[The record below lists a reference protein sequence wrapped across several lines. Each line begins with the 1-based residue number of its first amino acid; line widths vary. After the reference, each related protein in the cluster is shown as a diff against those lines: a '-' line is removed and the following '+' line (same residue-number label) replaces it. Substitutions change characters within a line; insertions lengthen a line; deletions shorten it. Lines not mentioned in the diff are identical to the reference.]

1 MLVNFKNQPQEIGKL
16 LPLEYRLSCK
26 DIEDG
31 VEINFYTVMR
41 CAGYLGRFSG
51 DLLSNHD

>member
-1 MLVNFKNQPQEIGKL
+1 MLVNLKNHPQEIGKL

-41 CAGYLGRFSG
+41 CAGYLGPFSG
-51 DLLSNHD
+51 ELLSQHG